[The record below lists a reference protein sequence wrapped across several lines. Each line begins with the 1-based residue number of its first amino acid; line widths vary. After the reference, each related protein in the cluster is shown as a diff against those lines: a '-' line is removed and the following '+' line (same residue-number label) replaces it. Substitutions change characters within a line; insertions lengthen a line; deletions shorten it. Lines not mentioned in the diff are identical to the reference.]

1 MQFHDW
7 DEECRSLSSHW
18 QTSWH
23 GALSP
28 YILNIVARNGFYPTQ
43 IIGAGGARGLYHS
56 NNHGLHYPF
65 KYAYPSPLLISGY
78 AGCESERNLDAI
90 NADVPLYHSLVQL
103 KVNPM
108 IWAKTT
114 PRHKWHVTKNESIRS
129 EIRLSAALFCR
140 YTGPRSM
147 KHVCDV
153 RRHICMTNGRPVQ
166 GL

>member
-1 MQFHDW
+1 MSIEVWIIKLIHGRLIFPNSEAIHFYECNFTFHDW
-7 DEECRSLSSHW
+7 DEECRSLSSDW

-43 IIGAGGARGLYHS
+43 IIGAGGTRGLYHS

-65 KYAYPSPLLISGY
+65 KYAYPSPLLVSSY
-78 AGCESERNLDAI
+78 AGCESEQNLDAI

-108 IWAKTT
+108 IWAKT
-114 PRHKWHVTKNESIRS
+114 
-129 EIRLSAALFCR
+129 
-140 YTGPRSM
+140 
-147 KHVCDV
+147 
-153 RRHICMTNGRPVQ
+153 
-166 GL
+166 